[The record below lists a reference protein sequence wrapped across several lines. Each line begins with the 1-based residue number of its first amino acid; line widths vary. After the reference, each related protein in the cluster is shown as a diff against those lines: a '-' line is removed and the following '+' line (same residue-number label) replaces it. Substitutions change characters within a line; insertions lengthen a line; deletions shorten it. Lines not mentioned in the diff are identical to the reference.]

1 MLKVEN
7 LSAGYGEL
15 RILFNVNVELEK
27 GKITA
32 IAGPNGSG
40 KSTLLKAIF
49 GLATIHSG
57 RVLYRGRDITH
68 LQPHEKTKIGMA
80 YLPQVDNIFTNLTV
94 EENLKMAGY
103 ILEDREYT
111 ERRNLALEIFPDLKG
126 RLKQDAGTLSGG
138 ERQFLALASALIRR
152 ADLLMLDEPSAML
165 SPKFA
170 STIFN
175 KILELKEKLGL
186 TILIVEQNVK
196 KALEIS
202 DDAYMLMNGRV
213 VFQGTSKQLL
223 EHKQFERFCIGAKV
237 FDSTSP

>member
-15 RILFNVNVELEK
+15 RILFEVNASLESE
-27 GKITA
+27 KITA

-40 KSTLLKAIF
+40 KSTLLKAVF

-57 RVLYRGRDITH
+57 RILYRDRDITQ
-68 LQPHEKTKIGMA
+68 LQPHDKTRIGIA
-80 YLPQVDNIFTNLTV
+80 YLPQVDNIFINLTV
-94 EENLKMAGY
+94 EENLRMAGY
-103 ILEDREYT
+103 VLEEGEYIK
-111 ERRNLALEIFPDLKG
+111 RRNLALEIFPDLKA
-126 RLKQDAGTLSGG
+126 RLKQNAGTLSGG

-170 STIFN
+170 SAIFK
-175 KILELKEKLGL
+175 KILELKEKFGL
-186 TILIVEQNVK
+186 TILIVEQNIK

-202 DDAYMLMNGRV
+202 DYAYVLINGRV
-213 VFQGTSKQLL
+213 VFQGTPKQLL
-223 EHKQFERFCIGAKV
+223 EHEKFERFCIGAKV
-237 FDSTSP
+237 FD

>member
-1 MLKVEN
+1 MLEVEN

-15 RILFNVNVELEK
+15 RILFDINASLES
-27 GKITA
+27 GKITT

-57 RVLYRGRDITH
+57 RVLYRGRDITY
-68 LQPHEKTKIGMA
+68 LQPHVKTRMGIA
-80 YLPQVDNIFTNLTV
+80 YLPQVDNIFIDLTV
-94 EENLKMAGY
+94 EENLRMAGY
-103 ILEDREYT
+103 ILEEGEYI
-111 ERRNLALEIFPDLKG
+111 ERRNLALEIFPDLKD
-126 RLKQDAGTLSGG
+126 RLKQNARTLSGG
-138 ERQFLALASALIRR
+138 ERQFLALATALIRR

-175 KILELKEKLGL
+175 KILELKEKFGL
-186 TILIVEQNVK
+186 TILIVEQNIK

-202 DDAYMLMNGRV
+202 DNAYVLINGRV

-223 EHKQFERFCIGAKV
+223 EHEKFERFCIGAKV
-237 FDSTSP
+237 FD